1 MWTDPLGWLHG
12 NAKASP
18 RPTHVY
24 VILDARGK
32 LVKCGISS
40 GKIRQDGKSY
50 RAESQVR
57 KFNAGYS
64 SKIIAK
70 CPNRQKA
77 LDREQD
83 CVDKYSLSQQRKNDL
98 MHGYQWGDKKYQP
111 FENQLPRART

>member
-12 NAKASP
+12 NSKASP

-24 VILDARGK
+24 VILDAKGQ

-40 GKIRQDGKSY
+40 GKIRLDKKSY

-57 KFNAGYS
+57 KLGAGYS

-83 CVDKYSLSQQRKNDL
+83 CVDKYSLSEQRKRDL
-98 MHGYQWGDKKYQP
+98 KPGYELGTNKYQP
-111 FENQLPRART
+111 PKNFLPQAKK